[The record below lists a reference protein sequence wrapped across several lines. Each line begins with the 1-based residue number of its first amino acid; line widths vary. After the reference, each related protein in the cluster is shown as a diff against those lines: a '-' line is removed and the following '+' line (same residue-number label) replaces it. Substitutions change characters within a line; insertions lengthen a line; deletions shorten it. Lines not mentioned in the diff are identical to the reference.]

1 MLPEGGHA
9 MTSHSTLLSHLA
21 RNLTARTEDLAV
33 EALGYIL
40 GKSPASREFLNS
52 MVGNDIP
59 RVVRV
64 ATQVIGE
71 DRTRP
76 DLVGFDGHGQER
88 VLIEAKFWAALTENQ
103 PNTYLER
110 LPDDDTSLLLFV
122 APEARLQS
130 LWPELLRRTRERW
143 EVVDGQDKEKVKSA
157 ALSDDGRRL
166 MLTSWRHLLGVLAAQ
181 ATAGGEMDVQAE
193 IQQLVGLTEREDADA
208 FLPIRREELGPE
220 VPRRWLNLMQLMDD
234 VVQEGREAGWIDVEG
249 LGLSRSFEYYGRY
262 MRVCGNPYLW
272 FGIHFRWWANGETPL
287 WVEFHADDAP
297 EDEMLNK
304 IRLLEQ
310 GEPGCVDEDWYVPI
324 HLPTGVE
331 RAEVLDAVLKRVEFI
346 GRTMNPSFGD

>member
-1 MLPEGGHA
+1 

-21 RNLTARTEDLAV
+21 RNLTDRTEDLAV

-40 GKSPASREFLNS
+40 GKSPASREALNS

-130 LWPELLRRTRERW
+130 LWPELLRRTRNAGKW
-143 EVVDGQDKEKVKSA
+143 
-157 ALSDDGRRL
+157 
-166 MLTSWRHLLGVLAAQ
+166 W
-181 ATAGGEMDVQAE
+181 TA
-193 IQQLVGLTEREDADA
+193 R
-208 FLPIRREELGPE
+208 IRR
-220 VPRRWLNLMQLMDD
+220 R
-234 VVQEGREAGWIDVEG
+234 
-249 LGLSRSFEYYGRY
+249 
-262 MRVCGNPYLW
+262 
-272 FGIHFRWWANGETPL
+272 
-287 WVEFHADDAP
+287 
-297 EDEMLNK
+297 
-304 IRLLEQ
+304 
-310 GEPGCVDEDWYVPI
+310 
-324 HLPTGVE
+324 
-331 RAEVLDAVLKRVEFI
+331 
-346 GRTMNPSFGD
+346 